1 MTGWAVTAG
10 ALAGTACW
18 LAVPAGSGR
27 SAGLRPRSLRPP
39 AAPDRGSDRLPGRI
53 PDRTPGRLV
62 GSLRSRMARRRAE
75 RDDRVEL
82 AALTERLAALS
93 RAGIAP
99 HRAWQVLAAADGA
112 GSAAAR
118 VVAAM
123 LAGGG
128 TVAAGLQLAAGQ
140 VPGSRLAW
148 LAVAYQVSER
158 AGTPSGPLLDRFAD
172 LVRAE
177 LTREQDRMVAL
188 AGPRATAALLTSL
201 PLVAPL
207 LGWSIGADPL
217 AALVGSAAGRA
228 CLLLGLGF
236 WWAGRVWSRRLVA
249 QTGRA
254 GR

>member
-1 MTGWAVTAG
+1 MTGWAATAG
-10 ALAGTACW
+10 VLAGTACW
-18 LAVPAGSGR
+18 LAVPAVSSRPPGQRTLRPASASGR
-27 SAGLRPRSLRPP
+27 T
-39 AAPDRGSDRLPGRI
+39 PDRLLGRLL
-53 PDRTPGRLV
+53 GRLV
-62 GSLRSRMARRRAE
+62 GWLVGPLRSRMTRHRAE
-75 RDDRVEL
+75 RDDRAEL

-112 GSAAAR
+112 GSGAAR

-128 TVAAGLQLAAGQ
+128 TVAAGLALAAGE

-158 AGTPSGPLLDRFAD
+158 AGTPAGPLLDRFAD

-188 AGPRATAALLTSL
+188 AGPRATAALLTAL

-207 LGWSIGADPL
+207 LGWLIGADPL
-217 AALVGSAAGRA
+217 AALGGSAAGRA